1 MDKSY
6 SQQLQFDREQDHG
19 HLHRL
24 YSIVHLNAN
33 FNSFII
39 QVIIGG
45 FHGLEMLFDKN
56 LKMGFDL
63 PQGRILLEFEFAT
76 ESRNT
81 KNEKKKELI
90 EMNR

>member
-1 MDKSY
+1 M
-6 SQQLQFDREQDHG
+6 H
-19 HLHRL
+19 
-24 YSIVHLNAN
+24 I
-33 FNSFII
+33 FNSFVI
-39 QVIIGG
+39 QVIIRG